1 MKQQEVR
8 ADGTAR
14 HVGGILSKDGAVG
27 SRGMTIVGRDTFSKE
42 CISISARRDGTTH
55 GRNGV
60 VHLGKNEHNVVLTG
74 RRGIIRLSDHGVNLF
89 RRFLVRA
96 YS

>member
-1 MKQQEVR
+1 MTMVR
-8 ADGTAR
+8 
-14 HVGGILSKDGAVG
+14 
-27 SRGMTIVGRDTFSKE
+27 RDTYYKE

-55 GRNGV
+55 GRKGV
-60 VHLGKNEHNVVLTG
+60 VHLGKNEHTVVLTG
-74 RRGIIRLSDHGVNLF
+74 HRGIVRLSGHGVNLF

>member
-1 MKQQEVR
+1 
-8 ADGTAR
+8 
-14 HVGGILSKDGAVG
+14 
-27 SRGMTIVGRDTFSKE
+27 MTIVGRDTFTKE
-42 CISISARRDGTTH
+42 CISKSARRDGTTH

-60 VHLGKNEHNVVLTG
+60 VHLGKNKHAVILTG
-74 RRGIIRLSDHGVNLF
+74 RRGIVRLSSHGVNLF